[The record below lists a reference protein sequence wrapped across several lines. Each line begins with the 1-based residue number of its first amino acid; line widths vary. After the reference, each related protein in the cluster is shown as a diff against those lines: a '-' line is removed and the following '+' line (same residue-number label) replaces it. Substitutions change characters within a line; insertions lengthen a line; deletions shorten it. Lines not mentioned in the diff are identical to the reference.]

1 VAFWL
6 TRTTDPGRA
15 TALLGPLEWRALET
29 VWTRAGAVSVRE
41 LTPDFPDIAYTTLMT
56 TLDRLYR
63 KGLLARTKNGLAF
76 VYLPAM
82 DRDEY
87 HRRVVHAA
95 LAPLLA
101 QGAGPVMAAFVDAAA
116 GADDDNL
123 AELERLIAA
132 RRKRPQGG

>member
-1 VAFWL
+1 MTVRSFEDASQV
-6 TRTTDPGRA
+6 
-15 TALLGPLEWRALET
+15 LGDLET
-29 VWTRAGAVSVRE
+29 RVMNILWADNPLAVRDVKAR
-41 LTPDFPDIAYTTLMT
+41 LKGTKLAYTTVMT

>member
-1 VAFWL
+1 VRSFEDASQV
-6 TRTTDPGRA
+6 
-15 TALLGPLEWRALET
+15 LGDLET
-29 VWTRAGAVSVRE
+29 RVMNILWADNPLAVRDVKAR
-41 LTPDFPDIAYTTLMT
+41 LKGTKLAYTTVMT

>member
-1 VAFWL
+1 VRSFEDASQV
-6 TRTTDPGRA
+6 
-15 TALLGPLEWRALET
+15 LGDLET
-29 VWTRAGAVSVRE
+29 RVMNILWADNPLAVRDVKARLKGAK
-41 LTPDFPDIAYTTLMT
+41 LAYTTVMT

>member
-1 VAFWL
+1 VRSFEDASQV
-6 TRTTDPGRA
+6 
-15 TALLGPLEWRALET
+15 LGDLET
-29 VWTRAGAVSVRE
+29 RVMNILWADNPLSVRDVKAR
-41 LTPDFPDIAYTTLMT
+41 LKGTKLAYTTVMT

-132 RRKRPQGG
+132 RRKLPQGG

>member
-1 VAFWL
+1 VRSFEDASQV
-6 TRTTDPGRA
+6 
-15 TALLGPLEWRALET
+15 LGDLET
-29 VWTRAGAVSVRE
+29 RVMNVLWAENPLSVRE
-41 LTPDFPDIAYTTLMT
+41 VKGRLKGGKLAYTTVMT

-63 KGLLARTKNGLAF
+63 KGLLARTKNGVAF
-76 VYLPAM
+76 AYLPAM

-95 LAPLLA
+95 VAPLLA

>member
-1 VAFWL
+1 VRSFEDASQV
-6 TRTTDPGRA
+6 
-15 TALLGPLEWRALET
+15 LGDLET
-29 VWTRAGAVSVRE
+29 RVMNVLWAENPLSVRE
-41 LTPDFPDIAYTTLMT
+41 VKGRLKGGTLAYTTVMT

-63 KGLLARTKNGLAF
+63 KGLLARTKNGVAF

-95 LAPLLA
+95 VAPLLA

>member
-1 VAFWL
+1 VRSFEDASQV
-6 TRTTDPGRA
+6 
-15 TALLGPLEWRALET
+15 LGDLET
-29 VWTRAGAVSVRE
+29 RVMNILWDDSPLPVRDVKAR
-41 LTPDFPDIAYTTLMT
+41 LKGSKLAYTTVMT

-63 KGLLARTKNGLAF
+63 KGLLARTKNGPAF

-95 LAPLLA
+95 VAPLLA

-116 GADDDNL
+116 GADDENL

-132 RRKRPQGG
+132 RRKRLQGD

>member
-1 VAFWL
+1 VRSFEDASQV
-6 TRTTDPGRA
+6 
-15 TALLGPLEWRALET
+15 LGDLET
-29 VWTRAGAVSVRE
+29 RVMNILWADNPLSVRDVKAR
-41 LTPDFPDIAYTTLMT
+41 LKGAKLAYTTVMT

>member
-1 VAFWL
+1 VRSFEDASQV
-6 TRTTDPGRA
+6 
-15 TALLGPLEWRALET
+15 LGDLET
-29 VWTRAGAVSVRE
+29 RVMNILWADNPLSVRDVKVR
-41 LTPDFPDIAYTTLMT
+41 LKGTKLAYTTVMT

-63 KGLLARTKNGLAF
+63 KGLLARTKNGVAF

-132 RRKRPQGG
+132 RRKRHQGG

>member
-1 VAFWL
+1 VVRSFEDASQV
-6 TRTTDPGRA
+6 
-15 TALLGPLEWRALET
+15 LGDLET
-29 VWTRAGAVSVRE
+29 RVMNVLWTESPLSVRDVKAR
-41 LTPDFPDIAYTTLMT
+41 LKGAKLAYTTVMT

-63 KGLLARTKNGLAF
+63 KGLLARTKHGLAF

-87 HRRVVHAA
+87 HRRVVQAA
-95 LAPLLA
+95 VAPLLA

-132 RRKRPQGG
+132 RRNRPQGG

>member
-1 VAFWL
+1 VTVRSFENASQV
-6 TRTTDPGRA
+6 
-15 TALLGPLEWRALET
+15 LGDLET
-29 VWTRAGAVSVRE
+29 RVMNILWADNPLAVRDVKAR
-41 LTPDFPDIAYTTLMT
+41 LKGTKLAYTTVMT

>member
-1 VAFWL
+1 VTVRSFEDASQV
-6 TRTTDPGRA
+6 
-15 TALLGPLEWRALET
+15 LGDLET
-29 VWTRAGAVSVRE
+29 RVMNILWADNPLAVRDVKAR
-41 LTPDFPDIAYTTLMT
+41 LKGTKLAYTTVMT